1 MCADPHQSGS
11 STDLISLRAIY
22 AGRVQGVGFR
32 YRTTQLAERYPVTG
46 FVKNLPDGTV
56 ELVAQ
61 ARDQSVLDRFF
72 DDMML
77 TFATNVT
84 DVSIQGA
91 PVDPGRQSFT
101 IEY

>member
-32 YRTTQLAERYPVTG
+32 YRTTQLAERYPVAG

-91 PVDPGRQSFT
+91 PADPGRQSFT